1 MDPIE
6 EEELET
12 IPEKYRP
19 ISAWGYFWYSVLFL
33 IPVIGWICLTV
44 FALNGYSI
52 NRRSF
57 SRSYFIVFFFIV
69 ILVLAFEILCLVF
82 GSDTVIVA
90 IQDALHMVF
99 PGVNVKF

>member
-19 ISAWGYFWYSVLFL
+19 MSAWGYFWYSVLFM

-69 ILVLAFEILCLVF
+69 ILVLGFEILSLVF
-82 GSDTVIVA
+82 GADTVLGAIQKFFHIVLPSIVA
-90 IQDALHMVF
+90 
-99 PGVNVKF
+99 